1 VPTPRTFPARATLGT
16 LGLAGLAWVAAW
28 VAATLAVSASP
39 DYQGLDN
46 PASVARTAVIVAAY
60 AAGTAVL
67 LARLPAVIGAPLSAL
82 GLRALRAS
90 DVGAVAGGVLATVFL
105 RLAAFAYLAVIG
117 ASDHVQ
123 TGLEGFHVD
132 GVLSATLSV
141 AVAATIVP
149 FCEELLF
156 RGVIYGALASRATPF
171 RAAVA
176 SGLVFAASRGDLV
189 LFPFFALYGTLL
201 AVLYR
206 RTGNLWVPILVRG
219 IFDGASVALLVY
231 LDLH

>member
-1 VPTPRTFPARATLGT
+1 M
-16 LGLAGLAWVAAW
+16 GLAALAWLAAW

-46 PASVARTAVIVAAY
+46 PASVVRQAVVVAAY

-67 LARLPAVIGAPLSAL
+67 LARLPGVIGAPLGAL
-82 GLRALRAS
+82 GLSVLRPS
-90 DVGAVAGGVLATVFL
+90 DMGAVAGGVLATAVL
-105 RLAAFAYLAVIG
+105 RLAAFVYLAVIG
-117 ASDHVQ
+117 APDHVQ
-123 TGLEGFHVD
+123 PGLEGFRVD
-132 GVLSATLSV
+132 GVLSATLSI

-156 RGVIYGALASRATPF
+156 RGVVYGALASRTTPF

-176 SGLVFAASRGDLV
+176 SGLVFAASRGDLA

-206 RTGNLWVPILVRG
+206 RTGNLWVPILVRAL
-219 IFDGASVALLVY
+219 FDGTSVALLVY

>member
-1 VPTPRTFPARATLGT
+1 
-16 LGLAGLAWVAAW
+16 LALAALAWLAAW

-46 PASVARTAVIVAAY
+46 PASIARQAVVVAAY

-67 LARLPAVIGAPLSAL
+67 LARLPGLIGGRLDPL
-82 GLRALRAS
+82 GLRALRPS
-90 DVGAVAGGVLATVFL
+90 DLGVVAGGVLATLTL
-105 RLAAFAYLAVIG
+105 RLAAFVYLAAIG
-117 ASDHVQ
+117 AADHVQ
-123 TGLEGFHVD
+123 TGLEGFRVE

-156 RGVIYGALASRATPF
+156 RGVVYNALASRTTPL
-171 RAAVA
+171 RAAVS
-176 SGLVFAASRGDLV
+176 SGLLFAASRGDLV

-219 IFDGASVALLVY
+219 VFDGASVALLVY

>member
-1 VPTPRTFPARATLGT
+1 MPAPPAFPARATLGT
-16 LGLAGLAWVAAW
+16 LGLAALAWLAAW

-39 DYQGLDN
+39 DYAGLDN
-46 PASVARTAVIVAAY
+46 PASVARTAIIVAAY

-67 LARLPAVIGAPLSAL
+67 LARLPGVIGAPLSAL

-90 DVGAVAGGVLATVFL
+90 DIGAVTGGVLATVVL
-105 RLAAFAYLAVIG
+105 RAAAFAYLAVIG

-132 GVLSATLSV
+132 GVLSATFSV
-141 AVAATIVP
+141 AVATIVP

-156 RGVIYGALASRATPF
+156 RGVIYGALASRTTPF

-189 LFPFFALYGTLL
+189 LFPFFALYGMLL
-201 AVLYR
+201 AILYR
-206 RTGNLWVPILVRG
+206 RTGNLWVPILVRA
-219 IFDGASVALLVY
+219 IFDGATVALLVY